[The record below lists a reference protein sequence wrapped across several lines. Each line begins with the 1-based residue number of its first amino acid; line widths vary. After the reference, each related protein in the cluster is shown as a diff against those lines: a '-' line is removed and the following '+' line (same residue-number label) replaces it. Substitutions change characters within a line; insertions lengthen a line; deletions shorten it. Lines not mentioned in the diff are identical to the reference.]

1 MSAPSGSRPAAG
13 GKEIGIRSIFL
24 VSPELD
30 KILGEDTVSKMTCEQ
45 GEALF
50 DAQKQFLSD
59 GHHLVSTQQKQ
70 VLKTVPYSVRM
81 EGTVEGMTLAMD
93 GIREMCKDKF
103 VFQNDQSVRLLQKV
117 CDSAGESGEFVKQ
130 VSKAA
135 QAIDMRVLWDL
146 AGKMERNKSL
156 FAPAEFQN
164 FADAM
169 QLATIL
175 QEQSPLVLDPPEK
188 KELDRFVVGFKKL
201 NSMMHQIQSGK
212 EQRMLLSPMEM
223 PFLCGSNTNS
233 TGLSARAKMLEAFN
247 RVGITEP
254 MILEMLELPS
264 FSGKKT
270 STTEVSTDQTKKRQ
284 PASEAEGLSDAKKA
298 KTAAAPPVNPAAG
311 SGLQPKGA
319 APSPAKPA
327 GEHDFVAGISA
338 KYGVPTGAR
347 GR

>member
-45 GEALF
+45 GEALYN
-50 DAQKQFLSD
+50 AQKQFLLD
-59 GHHLVSTQQKQ
+59 GHQLVSTQQKQ
-70 VLKTVPYSVRM
+70 VLKTVPYSVKM

-117 CDSAGESGEFVKQ
+117 RDSAGESGEFARQ
-130 VSKAA
+130 VSNAA
-135 QAIDMRVLWDL
+135 QAIDMGVLL
-146 AGKMERNKSL
+146 NLVGKLEKTKGIVASE
-156 FAPAEFQN
+156 EFQ
-164 FADAM
+164 
-169 QLATIL
+169 QLANVLQLTKEL
-175 QEQSPLVLDPPEK
+175 QEKSPLVLAPPEK
-188 KELDRFVVGFKKL
+188 KELDRFVVGFKQF

-233 TGLSARAKMLEAFN
+233 TGLSARAKMLEAFD

-284 PASEAEGLSDAKKA
+284 PASEAEGLSDAKRA

-311 SGLQPKGA
+311 SGEKPKGA
-319 APSPAKPA
+319 APGPAKPA
-327 GEHDFVAGISA
+327 GEPDFLAGLSA
-338 KYGVPTGAR
+338 KYGAPTGTR
-347 GR
+347 SK